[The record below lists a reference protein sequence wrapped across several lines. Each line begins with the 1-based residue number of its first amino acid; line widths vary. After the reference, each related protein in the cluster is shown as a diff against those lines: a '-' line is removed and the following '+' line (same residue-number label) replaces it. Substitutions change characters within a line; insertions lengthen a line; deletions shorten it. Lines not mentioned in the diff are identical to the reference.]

1 SEVAEVIDS
10 LHKTPQ
16 YSDKG
21 YPMVRVSDMYNGYFN
36 LPNNVK
42 RVTEETYQEFSKK
55 HKPTKGDILM
65 SRVGTYG
72 LVNYNISNQQF
83 CLGQNT
89 VVITNYDLSKID
101 NKFLYYYL
109 LSNQTQDQIERLVTG
124 STQKTLSLKSIRS
137 IKIPIISLIEQKSI
151 ANLLSSFDDK
161 IENNNAIIAN
171 LEEQAQTIFKSWFI
185 DFEPFQDEEFVGTE
199 LGEIPKRF
207 KLGTMNDL
215 ISEVTSGDWGKKEPT
230 GNYIEE
236 VYCIRG

>member
-1 SEVAEVIDS
+1 
-10 LHKTPQ
+10 
-16 YSDKG
+16 
-21 YPMVRVSDMYNGYFN
+21 
-36 LPNNVK
+36 
-42 RVTEETYQEFSKK
+42 
-55 HKPTKGDILM
+55 
-65 SRVGTYG
+65 G

-171 LEEQAQTIFKSWFI
+171 LEKQAQAIFKSWFV
-185 DFEPFQDEEFVGTE
+185 DFEPFQDGEFVESEVGN
-199 LGEIPKRF
+199 IPKSFVVKKLEDISTIQNGYAF
-207 KLGTMNDL
+207 KSND
-215 ISEVTSGDWGKKEPT
+215 
-230 GNYIEE
+230 YIEKGIK
-236 VYCIRG
+236 VIRTLNIENNFIR